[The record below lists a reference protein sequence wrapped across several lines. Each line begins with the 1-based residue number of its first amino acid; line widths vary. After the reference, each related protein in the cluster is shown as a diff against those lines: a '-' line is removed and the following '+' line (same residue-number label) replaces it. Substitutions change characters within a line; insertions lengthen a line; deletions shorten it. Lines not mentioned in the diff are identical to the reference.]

1 MIQNVYKIRFKLK
14 VMSDLDLVEQ
24 LQNAASGLLWISESD
39 FPFVAFVWN
48 SQSSN
53 PENVLTPQQLRQ
65 YTGHASDTPVETLE
79 LDRFFAPA
87 TRVENWHDES
97 KTKEVLQYQAL
108 VKRLKDELKNLSVYR
123 LGTVELD
130 IYIIGKTPSGNWA
143 GLSTKAV
150 ET

>member
-1 MIQNVYKIRFKLK
+1 
-14 VMSDLDLVEQ
+14 MSDLDLVEQ

-39 FPFVAFVWN
+39 YPFEAFVWN
-48 SQSSN
+48 IQSSN
-53 PENVLTPQQLRQ
+53 PENFLRAQQLRQ
-65 YTGHASDTPVETLE
+65 YTGHASDTPVKTLE
-79 LDRFFAPA
+79 IDRFFAPA

-97 KTKEVLQYQAL
+97 KAKEVLQYQAL
-108 VKRLKDELKNLSVYR
+108 VKQLKDELKNLSVYL

-143 GLSTKAV
+143 GLSTKAI